1 MVILSLQNNL
11 EELWA
16 LLNFLLPSIFNSSED
31 FAQWFNKPF
40 ETVVDTSAEQ
50 VGESTHMSESIH
62 SLNWLF
68 LLLLLYVTFCI
79 PFCIHP
85 LVSLVILCVSCVVL
99 HKDMNIFMKIILA
112 LNAQAFIFGASSYKP
127 LYVCMYL
134 GRLYS

>member
-50 VGESTHMSESIH
+50 VGESNCTSDLIH

-68 LLLLLYVTFCI
+68 FLLLLLCEVLYTILDASSCI
-79 PFCIHP
+79 FGCPVP
-85 LVSLVILCVSCVVL
+85 ILCCPS
-99 HKDMNIFMKIILA
+99 
-112 LNAQAFIFGASSYKP
+112 
-127 LYVCMYL
+127 
-134 GRLYS
+134 